1 MKNKYQ
7 NLHIYWRGYLFRD
20 MIQIKIR
27 NIIFKD
33 KMIIINYI
41 DSENEDKRL
50 LLNKRN
56 YSIKID

>member
-1 MKNKYQ
+1 MEAKHQ

-27 NIIFKD
+27 NIILKD
-33 KMIIINYI
+33 KMIIINYV
-41 DSENEDKRL
+41 DSDNEDKRL

>member
-1 MKNKYQ
+1 MEAKHQ
-7 NLHIYWRGYLFRD
+7 NLHIFCRGYLFRD
-20 MIQIKIR
+20 MEQIKIR

-33 KMIIINYI
+33 KMIIINYV

>member
-1 MKNKYQ
+1 MENKHQ
-7 NLHIYWRGYLFRD
+7 NLHIFWRGYRFRD
-20 MIQIKIR
+20 IEQIKIR

-41 DSENEDKRL
+41 DNDNEDKRL

>member
-1 MKNKYQ
+1 MEAKYQ
-7 NLHIYWRGYLFRD
+7 NLRIYWRGYRVRD
-20 MIQIKIR
+20 TIQIKIR

>member
-1 MKNKYQ
+1 MDAKHQ

-20 MIQIKIR
+20 IEQIKIR

-41 DSENEDKRL
+41 DSEDEGKRL

>member
-7 NLHIYWRGYLFRD
+7 NLHIFWRDYLFRD

-33 KMIIINYI
+33 KMIIINYV
-41 DSENEDKRL
+41 DSDDNV
-50 LLNKRN
+50 
-56 YSIKID
+56 IK

>member
-1 MKNKYQ
+1 MEAKNQ
-7 NLHIYWRGYLFRD
+7 NLHIFCRVYLFRD
-20 MIQIKIR
+20 MEQIKIR

-33 KMIIINYI
+33 KMIIINYV

>member
-1 MKNKYQ
+1 MEAKYQ
-7 NLHIYWRGYLFRD
+7 NLRIYWRGYLFRD

>member
-1 MKNKYQ
+1 MENKYQ
-7 NLHIYWRGYLFRD
+7 NLHIFWRGYRFSD
-20 MIQIKIR
+20 IEQIEIR

-41 DSENEDKRL
+41 DSDSEDKRL
-50 LLNKRN
+50 LLAKRN

>member
-1 MKNKYQ
+1 MEAKYQ
-7 NLHIYWRGYLFRD
+7 NLHIFWRGYRFRD
-20 MIQIKIR
+20 IIKIEIR

-41 DSENEDKRL
+41 DSDNEDKRL

>member
-7 NLHIYWRGYLFRD
+7 NLHIFWRDYLFRD
-20 MIQIKIR
+20 IIQIKIR

-33 KMIIINYI
+33 KMIIINYV
-41 DSENEDKRL
+41 DSDNEDKRL
-50 LLNKRN
+50 FINKRN